1 MKTSKGRK
9 SIRFLITKDE
19 EGWHAQAE
27 GISIF
32 TEGNTLEELKDNIKK
47 AVKVHLADG
56 EYKKYGLSS
65 ETPEIFLAYNYE
77 ESLA

>member
-1 MKTSKGRK
+1 MKMRKKGK
-9 SIRFLITKDE
+9 SIRFLIIKDE
-19 EGWHAQAE
+19 EGWHVPAE

-65 ETPEIFLAYNYE
+65 EAPEILLA
-77 ESLA
+77 